1 MDTIFAKSL
10 KTLLFGLFKPC
21 KSNPSNL
28 IFQNWDP
35 SLFLLYDVKLY
46 GKKIEKIDDPTV
58 FHCRQMEKRIK
69 PN

>member
-10 KTLLFGLFKPC
+10 KTLLFGLFKLC
-21 KSNPSNL
+21 KSSPSNL